1 MKIKQIIVDKTEIIA
16 FSNGWVFRRSNS
28 FHVWEP
34 LWNNKNGYKITK
46 DMKKINEKELEKLYI
61 KEIK

>member
-28 FHVWEP
+28 FHVW
-34 LWNNKNGYKITK
+34 
-46 DMKKINEKELEKLYI
+46 
-61 KEIK
+61 